1 MQRLI
6 ILIVVI
12 GQNMVGSAAAMG
24 SPEEPQNAGAAIL
37 GRVRVVPTHNSSASS
52 ATTDHEK
59 LGFGV
64 PVTHELAKYFQGSGE
79 RCYAPAPGAK
89 MRTCDWATDLRL
101 DGPNVAFPYGRNA
114 HTLVRVSLLRAPGG
128 SSMMIGTAGQRT

>member
-37 GRVRVVPTHNSSASS
+37 GRVRVVPTHNSSAFDRRRRTTRNLDSGSPSPTSS
-52 ATTDHEK
+52 RSTSKA
-59 LGFGV
+59 
-64 PVTHELAKYFQGSGE
+64 A
-79 RCYAPAPGAK
+79 
-89 MRTCDWATDLRL
+89 
-101 DGPNVAFPYGRNA
+101 GR
-114 HTLVRVSLLRAPGG
+114 PC
-128 SSMMIGTAGQRT
+128 